1 MGKYIIKLDDDV
13 YSDIHKGIIRKH
25 IDKVFVA
32 IANSKPYNPSGDAIS
47 REALQGEYE
56 TACNVLLSLE
66 QIVRSSDGW
75 EDSAVE
81 AVHNAV
87 KTAIKCM
94 HGRPQGE
101 WRDNLIEVF
110 RQSAEVGGDTFHLF
124 EIERI
129 INGEP
134 I

>member
-1 MGKYIIKLDDDV
+1 MSKIKLIV
-13 YSDIHKGIIRKH
+13 EIEKRTYELIK
-25 IDKVFVA
+25 DKPDSIA
-32 IANSKPYNPSGDAIS
+32 ESIIANGTPLPN
-47 REALQGEYE
+47 
-56 TACNVLLSLE
+56 E
-66 QIVRSSDGW
+66 QIAW
-75 EDSAVE
+75 EQGYE
-81 AVHNAV
+81 AGLAQG
-87 KTAIKCM
+87 KQ
-94 HGRPQGE
+94 GRPQGE